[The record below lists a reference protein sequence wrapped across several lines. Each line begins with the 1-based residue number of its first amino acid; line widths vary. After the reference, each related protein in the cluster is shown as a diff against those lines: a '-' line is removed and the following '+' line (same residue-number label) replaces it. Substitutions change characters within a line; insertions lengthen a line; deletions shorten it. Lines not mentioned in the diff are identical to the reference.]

1 MANRR
6 QEQINGFLREEISE
20 IIQRELKDPRLGFAS
35 VTSVEVSPDLR
46 HARVFIS
53 VLGSPEEQEATLAG
67 LTSAAGFIR
76 HLLKPRM
83 HTRHIPELTFNLDSS
98 MAYAESIARTLSELH
113 DELHPASGESPAE
126 EEDSSE

>member
-6 QEQINGFLREEISE
+6 QEQINGFLREEVSE

-46 HARVFIS
+46 HAKVFIS
-53 VLGSPEEQEATLAG
+53 VLGSPEEQEATLVG

-83 HTRHIPELTFNLDSS
+83 HTRHIPELTFSLDRS

-113 DELHPASGESPAE
+113 DELHPTPGESPAE

>member
-6 QEQINGFLREEISE
+6 QEQVNGFLREEISE

-35 VTSVEVSPDLR
+35 ITSVEVSPDLR
-46 HARVFIS
+46 HAKVFIS
-53 VLGSPEEQEATLAG
+53 VLGSAEEQQETIAG

-83 HTRHIPELTFNLDSS
+83 HTRHIPELTFTLDRS
-98 MAYAESIARTLSELH
+98 MAYAESIAKTLNEIH
-113 DELHPASGESPAE
+113 DELHPAPGETSSK
-126 EEDSSE
+126 EDSTE